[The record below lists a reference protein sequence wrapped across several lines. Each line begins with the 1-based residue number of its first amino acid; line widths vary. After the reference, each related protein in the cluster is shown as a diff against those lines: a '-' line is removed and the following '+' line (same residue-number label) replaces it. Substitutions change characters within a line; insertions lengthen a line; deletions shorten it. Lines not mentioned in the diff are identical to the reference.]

1 MSWTRASVHPPNQ
14 PRMTSYAA
22 LASLFVVDISTVWTM
37 LRRDCFLRAGALNC
51 CTAEELPSGSAN
63 RVDWQGIRIPVLDPP
78 VPAWRQRPGSRVV
91 SWSTVTRSSAAIA
104 TSVCA
109 AAASASGSGASDPA
123 GAGAEAQGGDAGAA
137 SVLEGRPDA
146 LGVGDRGTA
155 EHQGAHHGDRADG
168 GVRPTAGG
176 AGAPD
181 DGHARPAHVGD
192 VVAQRLEQRPD
203 GRRRHLALHR
213 ELGGGQLQ
221 PRLGVV
227 LREPD
232 LAGHVGHRDVG
243 ELGEQEH
250 LALGDRQLGER
261 VEGRADVGV
270 ELAVAVEDPG
280 RVAALR
286 VPPGQRPDPG
296 HRVLEPGH
304 LAPVVPGGHE
314 RVAHRA
320 ARGRQVAG
328 EGEGLLEQRGTGRLV
343 EVVELVYGLHGRSTV
358 RGSPL
363 RVHIPAGALAA
374 ARIDRCA
381 GLESRTVGRCRVHGF
396 VAGAARRAHGH
407 RCRAPP
413 APAAAKP
420 LMLLRPCPRQRPALC
435 GSWGSVDGGRSLRS
449 AWLPRCRVARRG
461 WGG

>member
-1 MSWTRASVHPPNQ
+1 
-14 PRMTSYAA
+14 
-22 LASLFVVDISTVWTM
+22 M
-37 LRRDCFLRAGALNC
+37 LRRDCSLARGRLELLHRRGVALGIGEPGRLAGHQDPGLG
-51 CTAEELPSGSAN
+51 PSGAGLAPAAGEPRRELVDGDEVVGADRHE
-63 RVDWQGIRIPVLDPP
+63 RVRGGRLGVRL
-78 VPAWRQRPGSRVV
+78 RRLGPG
-91 SWSTVTRSSAAIA
+91 
-104 TSVCA
+104 
-109 AAASASGSGASDPA
+109 GP
-123 GAGAEAQGGDAGAA
+123 GAEPQGGDAGAA

-181 DGHARPAHVGD
+181 DGHPRPAHVGD

-221 PRLGVV
+221 PGLGVV

-243 ELGEQEH
+243 ELGEQQD

-261 VEGRADVGV
+261 VERGADVGV

-296 HRVLEPGH
+296 LGVLEPGH

-314 RVAHRA
+314 RVAHSA

-328 EGEGLLEQRGTGRLV
+328 QGEGLLEQRGTGRLV
-343 EVVELVYGLHGRSTV
+343 EVVELVWGLHGRSTV

-363 RVHIPAGALAA
+363 RVHIPAGAL
-374 ARIDRCA
+374 
-381 GLESRTVGRCRVHGF
+381 
-396 VAGAARRAHGH
+396 
-407 RCRAPP
+407 P
-413 APAAAKP
+413 
-420 LMLLRPCPRQRPALC
+420 
-435 GSWGSVDGGRSLRS
+435 
-449 AWLPRCRVARRG
+449 
-461 WGG
+461 